1 MITHTNTTTD
11 CDLLST
17 PASNEYRSYRHE
29 CVTFYISCRD
39 EIIDDIDNE
48 RDGWFNPRK
57 IPINNRPKYKLF
69 TKSIRNTLPKKIR
82 QNETRTIQRI
92 INN

>member
-1 MITHTNTTTD
+1 MITHTNTTD

-17 PASNEYRSYRHE
+17 PASNE
-29 CVTFYISCRD
+29 YISCRD